1 MNPDSPTDW
10 AVVTQRMADE
20 RLAALDREIL
30 IQKTMEGV
38 TGLRSPSLGRLQE
51 EWTFLR
57 QFMRARGFKQWESHP
72 PKGRAVLRS
81 VD

>member
-1 MNPDSPTDW
+1 MNPDSQTDW

-30 IQKTMEGV
+30 IQKSMEGV
-38 TGLRSPSLGRLQE
+38 TGMQSPSLGRLRE

-57 QFMRARGFKQWESHP
+57 QFMHARGFKNWAGRP